1 MNLYYNGLSAEC
13 SAKKNKNRFIDSL
26 VENFKK
32 IRKMLNTSIFSIIV
46 LKFNQDRYFGLHV
59 TAAADIRMKKVIESC
74 PRRTL

>member
-1 MNLYYNGLSAEC
+1 MLCE
-13 SAKKNKNRFIDSL
+13 KKQESIHRFFGR
-26 VENFKK
+26 EFQK

-74 PRRTL
+74 PRRAL